1 MAATATTDLI
11 ETLRYTYAD
20 TDRVL
25 YLFNQETNL
34 FNRLK
39 KKMADLGGRGQFL
52 MPILNKNAGAWK
64 GIAQGGSL
72 PSALQPDSSEASYAL
87 QEFVGIYDISW
98 KLIQDGRNSKFAFEN
113 VIKQMDQS
121 VSRRIFRLINADL
134 LGDGRGQLLALAAAD
149 NTDPLTSRYLPR
161 CEVGMLVDFMDD
173 SDDDTFITSG
183 AVGGR
188 TVSAIDPIARTV
200 TITTN
205 GSGTAANDYLTV
217 AGTCDISVTT
227 TSKHL
232 NGMLGLISNANP
244 TVSAVVGNV
253 GGINRSTAG
262 NEYWQSA
269 VLSNG
274 GTNRLLNEDL
284 LLQAEDAVREKGGA
298 SLTDWWSNLAIGR
311 RYHEILRN
319 ESYYSLGRVNGLDGG
334 VGRSSSGAKGSGA
347 DGDGGS
353 IYDFS
358 GVQWHF
364 DPFFEANTVIGF
376 DREHFFIGH
385 GENELPMPISKIF
398 PDKPFFKDTS
408 SATYEVLWYWQ
419 GQAITDNPAAGV
431 KVSDIAES

>member
-20 TDRVL
+20 TDRVA

-39 KKMADLGGRGQFL
+39 KKMADMGGRGQFL
-52 MPILNKNAGAWK
+52 MPILAKNAGAWK
-64 GIAQGGSL
+64 GIAQGGAL
-72 PSALQPDSSEASYAL
+72 PTALQPDSAEASYQL

-121 VSRRIFRLINADL
+121 ISRRIFRLINADL
-134 LGDGRGQLLALAAAD
+134 LGDGRGQLLSLAAAD

-161 CEVGMLVDFMDD
+161 VEVGMKVDFMDD
-173 SDDDTFITSG
+173 TDDDTILANGTAATVT
-183 AVGGR
+183 AV
-188 TVSAIDPIARTV
+188 DPIARTV
-200 TITTN
+200 TIGGN
-205 GSGTAANDYLTV
+205 SSGTAANDYLTV

-232 NGMLGLISNANP
+232 NGMLGYISNANP
-244 TVSAVVGNV
+244 TSSAVVASVGN
-253 GGINRSTAG
+253 INRSTAG

-274 GTNRLLNEDL
+274 GVNRLLSEDL

-298 SLTDWWSNLAIGR
+298 ALTDWWSNLAIGR

-319 ESYYSLGRVNGLDGG
+319 ESYYSLGRVAGLEGG
-334 VGRSSSGAKGSGA
+334 VGRSQSNAKPGSP

-376 DREHFFIGH
+376 DRDHFFIGH

-398 PDKPFFKDTS
+398 PDKPFFKDTT

-419 GQAITDNPAAGV
+419 GQLLTDNPAAGV
-431 KVSDIAES
+431 KVSDVAEA